1 MKNAVVLFKSI
12 WQIGR
17 ENRGKRWLSKAVLT
31 LSEASLMTAASLDI
45 MRQLAV
51 YTMALHTFN
60 VQAWTNN
67 LPEAIV
73 KREQRRF

>member
-1 MKNAVVLFKSI
+1 
-12 WQIGR
+12 
-17 ENRGKRWLSKAVLT
+17 
-31 LSEASLMTAASLDI
+31 MTAASLDI